1 MRHQD
6 YQLAQQLRHGLESYA
21 QHIRPLAGVQNAA
34 YCDALIEQFI
44 ESIRRIR
51 YITRISERDVSNN
64 RADPSSDLFDP
75 ERAAVLHKRQGRLDE
90 AFWLVFLSVHF
101 GKPRRT
107 GWRLVRDVYG
117 QLGSGNNWNWAQ
129 TSANP
134 AEFRQWLSTN
144 LATLKGADGITRR
157 FGNHRKY
164 QSLHPYAASGTGAAV
179 ESYVDWINQFGN
191 HDMLIQDAAIQ
202 TGGAP
207 RTMFDYLYR
216 SMNGVIS
223 FGRTAKF
230 DYLTMLGK
238 LGLAPIEPGSTYMQG
253 ATGPFDGA
261 KLLFSGNTAANLSR
275 SDLDTRLIQL
285 EAYLH
290 VGMQV
295 MEDALCN
302 WQKSPGVFR
311 PFRG

>member
-6 YQLAQQLRHGLESYA
+6 YPLAQQIRSGLELY
-21 QHIRPLAGVQNAA
+21 QQQVHQLVGIQNPA
-34 YCDALIEQFI
+34 YCDTLIEQFV
-44 ESIRRIR
+44 ESARRIR
-51 YITRISERDVSNN
+51 YICRISERDVSNN

-75 ERAAVLHKRQGRLDE
+75 ERAAVLHSRQGHLDE

-117 QLGSGNNWNWAQ
+117 QLGNGGCWDWPTTRASPTA
-129 TSANP
+129 
-134 AEFRQWLSTN
+134 FRQWLSTN
-144 LATLKGADGITRR
+144 LATLKGADGVIRR

-164 QSLHPYAASGTGAAV
+164 QSLHPYAPSGTGSAV
-179 ESYVDWINQFGN
+179 ESYVKWVNNFGT
-191 HDMLIQDAAIQ
+191 HDMLIQDAAAK

-207 RTMFDYLYR
+207 RAMFDYLYQ
-216 SMNGVIS
+216 SMNDVIS

-230 DYLTMLGK
+230 DYLTMIGK

-261 KLLFSGNTAANLSR
+261 KLLFSGNTGANLSR
-275 SDLDTRLIQL
+275 PNLDAWLVQL

-302 WQKSPGVFR
+302 WQKSPGVYKA
-311 PFRG
+311 FRG

>member
-6 YQLAQQLRHGLESYA
+6 YPLAQQLRQGLELYG
-21 QHIRPLAGVQNAA
+21 QQIQPLVGIQNGA
-34 YCDALIEQFI
+34 YCDTLIEQFV
-44 ESIRRIR
+44 ESARRIR
-51 YITRISERDVSNN
+51 YISRISQRDVSNN

-75 ERAAVLHKRQGRLDE
+75 ERAAVLHSRQGHLDE
-90 AFWLVFLSVHF
+90 AFWLIFLSVHF

-117 QLGSGNNWNWAQ
+117 QLGNDVYWDWAQ

-134 AEFRQWLSTN
+134 AAFRQWLSTN
-144 LATLKGADGITRR
+144 LVMLKGGDGVTRR

-164 QSLHPYAASGTGAAV
+164 QSLHPYAASGTGDAV
-179 ESYVDWINQFGN
+179 ESYVNWVNSFGN
-191 HDMLIQDAAIQ
+191 HNMLVQHAATQ
-202 TGGAP
+202 TDGSP
-207 RTMFDYLYR
+207 RAMFNYLYQ
-216 SMNGVIS
+216 SMDAVIS

-230 DYLTMLGK
+230 DYLTMVGK

-261 KLLFSGNTAANLSR
+261 KLLFSGNTATYWNR
-275 SDLDTRLIQL
+275 SNLDTKVIEL
-285 EAYLH
+285 ESYLH